1 MKNNRKIRV
10 GQVRQV
16 NEPNDQIEVN
26 GCLYVITTAYEG
38 NEEFDVVFL
47 SGKWK
52 GHADMFGVDSINC
65 DIVVM

>member
-1 MKNNRKIRV
+1 MKNNRKIHV

-16 NEPNDQIEVN
+16 NEPLDQIEVD
-26 GCLYVITTAYEG
+26 GCLYVITRAYEG
-38 NEEFDVVFL
+38 IEEFDIVFL

-52 GHADMFGVDSINC
+52 GQTDSFGVNSINC